1 MNENKSILIEMY
13 YTLTCPNCKVLSRM
27 LDDVLPQFGRKFV
40 LKKTN
45 ANMPVGMIKTMKL
58 GIHAVPTLLVDQ
70 KIVFRSVPTRE
81 ELINSLSSY

>member
-1 MNENKSILIEMY
+1 MY

>member
-1 MNENKSILIEMY
+1 MY

-27 LDDVLPQFGRKFV
+27 LDNVLPQFGRKFV

-81 ELINSLSSY
+81 ELINILSSY

>member
-1 MNENKSILIEMY
+1 MY

-70 KIVFRSVPTRE
+70 KIVFRSVPTRK

>member
-1 MNENKSILIEMY
+1 
-13 YTLTCPNCKVLSRM
+13 M

-58 GIHAVPTLLVDQ
+58 GIHTVPTLLVDQ

-81 ELINSLSSY
+81 ELINILSSY

>member
-1 MNENKSILIEMY
+1 MNENKTISIEMY

-70 KIVFRSVPTRE
+70 KIVFRSVPTKQ
-81 ELINSLSSY
+81 ELINILGSY

>member
-1 MNENKSILIEMY
+1 MNENKSISIEMY

-58 GIHAVPTLLVDQ
+58 GIHAVPALLVEQ

-81 ELINSLSSY
+81 ELINILSSY

>member
-1 MNENKSILIEMY
+1 
-13 YTLTCPNCKVLSRM
+13 M

>member
-1 MNENKSILIEMY
+1 
-13 YTLTCPNCKVLSRM
+13 M

-58 GIHAVPTLLVDQ
+58 GIHAVPALLVDQ

-81 ELINSLSSY
+81 ELINILSSY

>member
-1 MNENKSILIEMY
+1 
-13 YTLTCPNCKVLSRM
+13 M
-27 LDDVLPQFGRKFV
+27 LDNVLPQFGRKFV

-81 ELINSLSSY
+81 ELINILSSY

>member
-1 MNENKSILIEMY
+1 MY

-81 ELINSLSSY
+81 ELINILSSY